1 MSELMVRD
9 PAGARRP
16 NRVVRWLA
24 IGFGYLLATV
34 AVVALV
40 LAAFALRDNAD
51 EQHTQTKCAQASAY
65 AAYLSTPK
73 VVSTQKDRGNLF
85 GLVLQCGFP

>member
-1 MSELMVRD
+1 MVRD
-9 PAGARRP
+9 PSGPRHPPRI
-16 NRVVRWLA
+16 VRWLA

-40 LAAFALRDNAD
+40 LGAFALRDTAD
-51 EQHTQTKCAQASAY
+51 EQHIQTKCAQASAY

-73 VVSTQKDRGNLF
+73 VESTQKDRGNLF